1 MPIAR
6 SSYQKMRT
14 QLIAFSFILLSIATL
29 NQSQAQ
35 DQEWRTYGGD
45 LASTRYSP
53 LETING
59 ENFSELELAWE
70 FDTSSFGPGPEFNF
84 QSTPLMVNRTIYTT
98 AGSRR
103 DIVALDART
112 GEILWMFR
120 IDEGER
126 AANAPRRFS
135 GRGLTWWNDGS
146 DEGRIIYVTPGYQ
159 MIALDAANGERI
171 EDFGLNG
178 IVDLKQEF
186 DQDLDLIS
194 GEVGLHAAPIV
205 ANGVVVIGS
214 AFRAGRMPTSR
225 EKPKGHV
232 RGYDA
237 RTGNRLWIFHAIP
250 QAGEYGNDTWLN
262 NSWSY
267 TGYGGSW
274 AQMTIDPELNTVYL
288 PTETATGDSYGG
300 HRHGD
305 NLFTNSLVA
314 LDLTSGERKWHF
326 QTTHHDVW
334 DWDIP
339 SAPMLLDLTINGKT
353 SAAVVQTVKQG
364 YTFVFD
370 RVTGE
375 PLFDIEEVPVPPSD
389 IPGERLSPT
398 QPIPVKPPPFARQGL
413 SEDELIDF
421 TPQLKAKAR
430 EILSQYRYGDI
441 YMPPSLAEADDGT
454 FGTLFM
460 PSQTGGANWPGGA
473 VDPETGIMYIFSKS
487 DVGRM
492 SMSNRPDRSDMD
504 YINLQLRTAP
514 RLTVD
519 GLPLI
524 KPPYG
529 QVVALDLNEGEKL
542 WDAVHGET
550 PDSIRN
556 HPALAGLDI
565 PRTGQAGRV
574 GVLVTK
580 TLVIA
585 GDGGSYT
592 NADGEQE
599 ALLRAYDKLTGE
611 QLGSLAMPAQQT
623 GSPMTYAIDGVQ
635 YLAVAIAGSDVPGRL
650 RVYSY
655 EP

>member
-6 SSYQKMRT
+6 SIYQKMRT

-146 DEGRIIYVTPGYQ
+146 DKGRIIYVTPGYQ

-186 DQDLDLIS
+186 DQDLDLIT

-430 EILSQYRYGDI
+430 EILSQYRYGGI

>member
-1 MPIAR
+1 MLSTHSIYKRLSAPV
-6 SSYQKMRT
+6 
-14 QLIAFSFILLSIATL
+14 IAFSSFLFSITVVDY
-29 NQSQAQ
+29 SRAQ
-35 DQEWRTYGGD
+35 DQEWHTYGGD

-53 LETING
+53 LDAING
-59 ENFSELELAWE
+59 ENFSQLELAWE
-70 FDTSSFGPGPEFNF
+70 FDTSNFGVSPEFNF

-103 DIVALDART
+103 AVVALDAQT
-112 GEILWMFR
+112 GEILWMSR

-126 AANAPRRFS
+126 ASNAPRRLS
-135 GRGLTWWNDGS
+135 GRGLAWWDDGS
-146 DEGRIIYVTPGYQ
+146 DKGRIIYVTPGYQ
-159 MIALDAANGERI
+159 MIALDANNGERI
-171 EDFGLNG
+171 DDFGFKG

-186 DQDLDLIS
+186 DQDLDLIT

-205 ANGVVVIGS
+205 ANGVIVIGS
-214 AFRAGRMPTSR
+214 AFRAGRMPSSR

-237 RTGNRLWIFHAIP
+237 LTGNRLWIFHTIP
-250 QAGEYGNDTWLN
+250 QGNEYGNDTWLN
-262 NSWSY
+262 NSWTY
-267 TGYGGSW
+267 TGYGGVW
-274 AQMTIDPELNTVYL
+274 AQMTIDPELNMVYL

-305 NLFTNSLVA
+305 NLFTNSVVA
-314 LDLTSGERKWHF
+314 LDLTSGARQWHF

-339 SAPMLLDLTINGKT
+339 SAPILLNLTVDGH
-353 SAAVVQTVKQG
+353 SSDALAQPVKQG

-370 RVTGE
+370 RETGE
-375 PLFDIEEVPVPPSD
+375 PLFDIEEVPVPESD
-389 IPGERLSPT
+389 VPGERLSPT
-398 QPIPVKPPPFARQGL
+398 QPIPIKPPSFARQGL

-421 TPQLKAKAR
+421 TPELKAKAQK
-430 EILSQYRYGDI
+430 ILNQYRYGDI

-473 VDPETGIMYIFSKS
+473 ADPETGIMYIFSKS

-504 YINLQLRTAP
+504 YINLQTRSAPPLR
-514 RLTVD
+514 VD

-529 QVVALDLNEGEKL
+529 QIVALDLNEGEIL
-542 WDAVHGET
+542 WDVVHGET
-550 PDSIRN
+550 PDYIRN
-556 HPALAGLDI
+556 HPALAGIDI
-565 PRTGQAGRV
+565 ARTGQAGRV
-574 GVLVTK
+574 GLLTTK
-580 TLVIA
+580 TMVIA

-611 QLGSLAMPAQQT
+611 QLGSLPMPAQQT
-623 GSPMTYAIDGVQ
+623 GSPMTYAINGVQ
-635 YLAVAIAGSDVPGRL
+635 YLAVSISGGDVAGRL

>member
-1 MPIAR
+1 MLITR
-6 SSYQKMRT
+6 STFQKMRM
-14 QLIAFSFILLSIATL
+14 QLIAFSIILLSITTL
-29 NQSQAQ
+29 KHSQAQ

-53 LETING
+53 LDAITG
-59 ENFSELELAWE
+59 ENFNQLEVAWE
-70 FDTSSFGPGPEFNF
+70 FDTSNFGPSPEFNF

-98 AGSRR
+98 AGNRR
-103 DIVALDART
+103 AVVALDASS
-112 GEILWMFR
+112 GEILWMSR
-120 IDEGER
+120 LDEAER
-126 AANAPRRFS
+126 ASNAPRRLS
-135 GRGLTWWNDGS
+135 GRGLAWWDDGS
-146 DEGRIIYVTPGYQ
+146 DKGRIIYVTPGYQ
-159 MIALDAANGERI
+159 MIALNAASGERI
-171 EDFGLNG
+171 ENFGIDG

-186 DQDLDLIS
+186 DQDLDLTT

-205 ANGVVVIGS
+205 ANGVIVIGS

-237 RTGNRLWIFHAIP
+237 RTGNRLWIFHSIP
-250 QAGEYGNDTWLN
+250 QADEYGNDTWLN
-262 NSWSY
+262 NSASY
-267 TGYGGSW
+267 TGYGGVW
-274 AQMTIDPELNTVYL
+274 AQMTIDAALNTVYL

-305 NLFTNSLVA
+305 NLFTNSVVA
-314 LDLTSGERKWHF
+314 LDLTSGERQWHF

-339 SAPMLLDLTINGKT
+339 AAPILLDLTIDGRNT
-353 SAAVVQTVKQG
+353 AAIAQPVKQG
-364 YTFVFD
+364 FTFVFD
-370 RVTGE
+370 RATGE
-375 PLFDIEEVPVPPSD
+375 PLFDIEEVPVPASD
-389 IPGERLSPT
+389 VPGERLSPT
-398 QPIPVKPPPFARQGL
+398 QPIPVKPPSFARQGL
-413 SEDELIDF
+413 SDDELIDF
-421 TPQLKAKAR
+421 TPELKAKAR
-430 EILSQYRYGDI
+430 EILAQYRYGDI
-441 YMPPSLAEADDGT
+441 YAPPSLAEADDGT

-473 VDPETGIMYIFSKS
+473 ADPETGIMYIFSKS

-492 SMSNRPDRSDMD
+492 SMSSRPERSDMD

-514 RLTVD
+514 RLSVD

-529 QVVALDLNEGEKL
+529 QIVALDLNEGEKL
-542 WDAVHGET
+542 WDVVHGET

-565 PRTGQAGRV
+565 PPTGQAGRV

-585 GDGGSYT
+585 GDGGHYT
-592 NADGEQE
+592 NADGDQE
-599 ALLRAYDKLTGE
+599 ALLRAYDKLTGR
-611 QLGSLAMPAQQT
+611 QLGSLSMPAQQT

-635 YLAVAIAGSDVPGRL
+635 YLVVAISGSDVPGRL

>member
-98 AGSRR
+98 AGSSR
-103 DIVALDART
+103 DVVALDART

-135 GRGLTWWNDGS
+135 GRGLTWWDDGS
-146 DEGRIIYVTPGYQ
+146 DKGRIIYVTPGYQ
-159 MIALDAANGERI
+159 MIALDAASGGPI

-186 DQDLDLIS
+186 DQELDLIT

-267 TGYGGSW
+267 TGYGH
-274 AQMTIDPELNTVYL
+274 
-288 PTETATGDSYGG
+288 
-300 HRHGD
+300 HR
-305 NLFTNSLVA
+305 
-314 LDLTSGERKWHF
+314 
-326 QTTHHDVW
+326 
-334 DWDIP
+334 
-339 SAPMLLDLTINGKT
+339 
-353 SAAVVQTVKQG
+353 
-364 YTFVFD
+364 
-370 RVTGE
+370 
-375 PLFDIEEVPVPPSD
+375 
-389 IPGERLSPT
+389 
-398 QPIPVKPPPFARQGL
+398 
-413 SEDELIDF
+413 
-421 TPQLKAKAR
+421 
-430 EILSQYRYGDI
+430 
-441 YMPPSLAEADDGT
+441 
-454 FGTLFM
+454 
-460 PSQTGGANWPGGA
+460 
-473 VDPETGIMYIFSKS
+473 
-487 DVGRM
+487 
-492 SMSNRPDRSDMD
+492 NRR
-504 YINLQLRTAP
+504 
-514 RLTVD
+514 
-519 GLPLI
+519 
-524 KPPYG
+524 
-529 QVVALDLNEGEKL
+529 
-542 WDAVHGET
+542 
-550 PDSIRN
+550 
-556 HPALAGLDI
+556 
-565 PRTGQAGRV
+565 
-574 GVLVTK
+574 
-580 TLVIA
+580 
-585 GDGGSYT
+585 
-592 NADGEQE
+592 
-599 ALLRAYDKLTGE
+599 
-611 QLGSLAMPAQQT
+611 
-623 GSPMTYAIDGVQ
+623 
-635 YLAVAIAGSDVPGRL
+635 
-650 RVYSY
+650 
-655 EP
+655 

>member
-1 MPIAR
+1 MPITR
-6 SSYQKMRT
+6 NTCKNMRGRLLVLT
-14 QLIAFSFILLSIATL
+14 SILLLQAAVEHSW
-29 NQSQAQ
+29 AQ
-35 DQEWRTYGGD
+35 DQEWTTYGGD

-53 LETING
+53 LALVNG
-59 ENFSELELAWE
+59 ENFDQLQVAWE
-70 FDTSSFGPGPEFNF
+70 FDTSNFGPSPEFNF

-98 AGSRR
+98 AGTRR
-103 DIVALDART
+103 AVVALDAQT
-112 GEILWMFR
+112 GEILWMSR
-120 IDEGER
+120 LDEGER
-126 AANAPRRFS
+126 ASNAPRRLS
-135 GRGLTWWNDGS
+135 GRGLAWWDDGT
-146 DEGRIIYVTPGYQ
+146 DRGRIIYVTPGYQ
-159 MIALDAANGERI
+159 MIALDAASGHRI
-171 EDFGLNG
+171 EDFGIDG

-186 DQDLDLIS
+186 DQELDLVT

-205 ANGVVVIGS
+205 ANGVIVIGS

-237 RTGNRLWIFHAIP
+237 RTGNRLWIFHSIP
-250 QAGEYGNDTWLN
+250 EPDEYGNDTWLN

-267 TGYGGSW
+267 TGYGGVW
-274 AQMTIDPELNTVYL
+274 AQMTIDPALNMVYL

-305 NLFTNSLVA
+305 NLFTNSVVA
-314 LDLTSGERKWHF
+314 LDLTTGERKWHF
-326 QTTHHDVW
+326 QITHHDVW

-339 SAPMLLDLTINGKT
+339 AAPILLDLEIDGQTG
-353 SAAVVQTVKQG
+353 AALAQPVKQG
-364 YTFVFD
+364 FTFVFD
-370 RVTGE
+370 RATGE
-375 PLFDIEEVPVPPSD
+375 PLFDIQEVPVPPSD
-389 IPGERLSPT
+389 VPGERLSPT
-398 QPIPVKPPPFARQGL
+398 QPIPVRPPPFARQGL
-413 SEDELIDF
+413 GEDELIDF
-421 TPQLKAKAR
+421 TPELKARAR

-473 VDPETGIMYIFSKS
+473 ADPETGILYIFSKS
-487 DVGRM
+487 DVGIMAM
-492 SMSNRPDRSDMD
+492 SHRPDRSDMD
-504 YINLQLRTAP
+504 YINLQSRNAP
-514 RLTVD
+514 QFRVA

-529 QVVALDLNEGEKL
+529 QVVALDLNQGEIL
-542 WDAVHGET
+542 WKTVHGET

-599 ALLRAYDKLTGE
+599 ALLRAYDKFTGE
-611 QLGSLAMPAQQT
+611 LLGSLPMPAQQT
-623 GSPMTYAIDGVQ
+623 GSPMTYMVDGVQ
-635 YLAVAIAGSDVPGRL
+635 YLAVAISGGDVPGRL
-650 RVYSY
+650 RVYRY
-655 EP
+655 GP

>member
-1 MPIAR
+1 MLSTHSIYKRLSAPV
-6 SSYQKMRT
+6 
-14 QLIAFSFILLSIATL
+14 IAFSSFLFSITAVDY
-29 NQSQAQ
+29 SRAQ
-35 DQEWRTYGGD
+35 DQEWHTYGGD

-53 LETING
+53 LDAING
-59 ENFSELELAWE
+59 ENFSQLELAWE
-70 FDTSSFGPGPEFNF
+70 FDTSNFGVSPEFNF

-103 DIVALDART
+103 AVVALDAQT
-112 GEILWMFR
+112 GEILWMSR
-120 IDEGER
+120 IDEGAR
-126 AANAPRRFS
+126 ASNAPRRLS
-135 GRGLTWWNDGS
+135 GRGLAWWDDGS
-146 DEGRIIYVTPGYQ
+146 DKGRIIYVTPGYQ
-159 MIALDAANGERI
+159 MIALDANNGERI
-171 EDFGLNG
+171 DDFGFKG

-186 DQDLDLIS
+186 DQDLDLIT

-205 ANGVVVIGS
+205 ANGVIVIGS
-214 AFRAGRMPTSR
+214 AFRAGRMPSSR

-237 RTGNRLWIFHAIP
+237 LTGNRLWIFHTIP
-250 QAGEYGNDTWLN
+250 QGNEYGNDTWLN
-262 NSWSY
+262 NSWTY
-267 TGYGGSW
+267 TGYGGVW
-274 AQMTIDPELNTVYL
+274 AQMTIDPELNMVYL

-305 NLFTNSLVA
+305 NLFTNSVVA
-314 LDLTSGERKWHF
+314 LDLTSGARQWHF

-339 SAPMLLDLTINGKT
+339 SAPILLNLTVDGH
-353 SAAVVQTVKQG
+353 SSDALAQPVKQG

-370 RVTGE
+370 RETGE
-375 PLFDIEEVPVPPSD
+375 PLFDIEEVPVPESD
-389 IPGERLSPT
+389 VPGERLSPT
-398 QPIPVKPPPFARQGL
+398 QPIPIKPPPFARQGL

-421 TPQLKAKAR
+421 TPELKAKAQK
-430 EILSQYRYGDI
+430 ILNQYRYGDI

-473 VDPETGIMYIFSKS
+473 ADPETGIMYIFSKS

-504 YINLQLRTAP
+504 YINLQTRSAPPLR
-514 RLTVD
+514 VD

-529 QVVALDLNEGEKL
+529 QIVALDLNEGEIL
-542 WDAVHGET
+542 WDVVHGET
-550 PDSIRN
+550 PDYIRN
-556 HPALAGLDI
+556 HPALAGIDI
-565 PRTGQAGRV
+565 APTGQAGRV
-574 GVLVTK
+574 GLLTTK
-580 TLVIA
+580 TMVIA

-611 QLGSLAMPAQQT
+611 QLGSLPMPAQQT
-623 GSPMTYAIDGVQ
+623 GSPMTYAINGVQ
-635 YLAVAIAGSDVPGRL
+635 YLAVSISGGDVAGRL

>member
-1 MPIAR
+1 MLSTHSIYKRLSAPV
-6 SSYQKMRT
+6 
-14 QLIAFSFILLSIATL
+14 IAFSSFLFSITAVDY
-29 NQSQAQ
+29 SRAQ
-35 DQEWRTYGGD
+35 DQEWHTYGGD

-53 LETING
+53 LDAING
-59 ENFSELELAWE
+59 ENFSQLDLAWE
-70 FDTSSFGPGPEFNF
+70 FDTSNFGVSPEFNF

-103 DIVALDART
+103 AVVALDAQT
-112 GEILWMFR
+112 GEILWMSR

-126 AANAPRRFS
+126 ASNAPRRLS
-135 GRGLTWWNDGS
+135 GRGLAWWDDGS
-146 DEGRIIYVTPGYQ
+146 DKGRIIYVTPGYQ
-159 MIALDAANGERI
+159 MIALDANNGERI
-171 EDFGLNG
+171 DDFGFKG

-186 DQDLDLIS
+186 DQDLDLIT

-205 ANGVVVIGS
+205 ANGVIVIGS
-214 AFRAGRMPTSR
+214 AFRAGRMPSSR

-237 RTGNRLWIFHAIP
+237 LTGNRLWIFHTIP
-250 QAGEYGNDTWLN
+250 QGNEYGNDTWLN
-262 NSWSY
+262 NSWTY
-267 TGYGGSW
+267 TGYGGVW
-274 AQMTIDPELNTVYL
+274 AQMTIDPELNMVYL

-305 NLFTNSLVA
+305 NLFTNSVVA
-314 LDLTSGERKWHF
+314 LDLTSGARQWHF

-339 SAPMLLDLTINGKT
+339 SAPILLNLTVDGH
-353 SAAVVQTVKQG
+353 SSDALAQPVKQG

-370 RVTGE
+370 RETGE
-375 PLFDIEEVPVPPSD
+375 PLFDIEEVPVPESD
-389 IPGERLSPT
+389 VPGERLSPT
-398 QPIPVKPPPFARQGL
+398 QPIPIKPPSFARQGL

-421 TPQLKAKAR
+421 TPELKAKAQK
-430 EILSQYRYGDI
+430 ILNQYRYGDI

-473 VDPETGIMYIFSKS
+473 ADPETGIMYIFSKS

-504 YINLQLRTAP
+504 YINLQTRSAPPLR
-514 RLTVD
+514 VD

-529 QVVALDLNEGEKL
+529 QIVALDLNEGEIL
-542 WDAVHGET
+542 WDVVHGET
-550 PDSIRN
+550 PDYIRN
-556 HPALAGLDI
+556 HPALAGIDI
-565 PRTGQAGRV
+565 APTGQAGRV
-574 GVLVTK
+574 GLLTTK
-580 TLVIA
+580 TMVIA

-611 QLGSLAMPAQQT
+611 QLGSLPMPAQQT
-623 GSPMTYAIDGVQ
+623 GSPMTYAINGVQ
-635 YLAVAIAGSDVPGRL
+635 YLAVSISGGDVAGRL

>member
-1 MPIAR
+1 MPITR
-6 SSYQKMRT
+6 STFQKMRM
-14 QLIAFSFILLSIATL
+14 QLIAFSIILLSITTL
-29 NQSQAQ
+29 KHSQAQ

-53 LETING
+53 LDAITG
-59 ENFSELELAWE
+59 ENFNQLEVAWE
-70 FDTSSFGPGPEFNF
+70 FDTSNFGPSPEFNF

-98 AGSRR
+98 AGNRR
-103 DIVALDART
+103 AVVALDASS
-112 GEILWMFR
+112 GEILWMSR
-120 IDEGER
+120 LDEAER
-126 AANAPRRFS
+126 ASNAPRRLS
-135 GRGLTWWNDGS
+135 GRGLAWWDDGS
-146 DEGRIIYVTPGYQ
+146 DKGRIIYVTPGYQ
-159 MIALDAANGERI
+159 MIALDAASGERI
-171 EDFGLNG
+171 ENFGIDG

-186 DQDLDLIS
+186 DQDLDLTT

-205 ANGVVVIGS
+205 ANGVIVIGS

-237 RTGNRLWIFHAIP
+237 RTGNRLWIFHSIP
-250 QAGEYGNDTWLN
+250 QADEYGNDTWLN
-262 NSWSY
+262 NSASY
-267 TGYGGSW
+267 TGYGGVW
-274 AQMTIDPELNTVYL
+274 AQMTIDAELNAVYL

-305 NLFTNSLVA
+305 NLFTNSVVA
-314 LDLTSGERKWHF
+314 LDLTTGERQWHF

-339 SAPMLLDLTINGKT
+339 AAPILLDLTIDGRNR
-353 SAAVVQTVKQG
+353 AAIAQPVKQG
-364 YTFVFD
+364 FTFVFD
-370 RVTGE
+370 RATGE
-375 PLFDIEEVPVPPSD
+375 PLFDIEEVPVPASD
-389 IPGERLSPT
+389 VPGERLSPT
-398 QPIPVKPPPFARQGL
+398 QPIPVKPPSFARQGL
-413 SEDELIDF
+413 SDDELIDF
-421 TPQLKAKAR
+421 TPELKAKGR
-430 EILSQYRYGDI
+430 EILAQYRYGDI
-441 YMPPSLAEADDGT
+441 YAPPSLAEADDGT

-473 VDPETGIMYIFSKS
+473 ADPETGIMYIFSKS

-492 SMSNRPDRSDMD
+492 SMSSRPDRSDMD

-514 RLTVD
+514 RLSVD

-529 QVVALDLNEGEKL
+529 QIVALDLNEGEIL

-556 HPALAGLDI
+556 HPALVGLDI
-565 PRTGQAGRV
+565 SRTGQAGRV
-574 GVLVTK
+574 GLLVTK

-592 NADGEQE
+592 NADGDQE

-635 YLAVAIAGSDVPGRL
+635 YLVVSISGGDVPGRL

>member
-1 MPIAR
+1 MPFTR
-6 SSYQKMRT
+6 SASNTIRT
-14 QLIAFSFILLSIATL
+14 LQIAFSSLLIALGTF
-29 NQSQAQ
+29 NYSQAQ
-35 DQEWRTYGGD
+35 EQEWHTYGGD

-53 LETING
+53 LDAING
-59 ENFSELELAWE
+59 ENFNQLEIAWE
-70 FDTSSFGPGPEFNF
+70 FDTSNFGPSPEFNF

-98 AGSRR
+98 AGNRR
-103 DIVALDART
+103 AVVALDAQT
-112 GEILWMFR
+112 GEILWVSR
-120 IDEGER
+120 LDEGER
-126 AANAPRRFS
+126 ATNAPRQLS
-135 GRGLTWWNDGS
+135 GRGLAWWDDGS
-146 DEGRIIYVTPGYQ
+146 EKGRIIYVTPGYQ
-159 MIALDAANGERI
+159 MIALDAASGQRI
-171 EDFGLNG
+171 EDFGLDG

-186 DQDLDLIS
+186 DQELDLTT

-205 ANGVVVIGS
+205 ANGVIVMGS

-237 RTGNRLWIFHAIP
+237 RTGNRLWIFHSIP
-250 QAGEYGNDTWLN
+250 QADEYGNDTWLN
-262 NSWSY
+262 NSASY
-267 TGYGGSW
+267 TGYGGVW
-274 AQMTIDPELNTVYL
+274 AQMTIDAELNAVYL

-305 NLFTNSLVA
+305 NLFTNSVVA
-314 LDLTSGERKWHF
+314 LDLTTGERQWHF

-339 SAPMLLDLTINGKT
+339 AAPILLDLTIDGRNR
-353 SAAVVQTVKQG
+353 AAIAQPVKQG
-364 YTFVFD
+364 FTFVFD

-375 PLFDIEEVPVPPSD
+375 PLFDIEEVPVPASD
-389 IPGERLSPT
+389 VPGERLSPT
-398 QPIPVKPPPFARQGL
+398 QPIPVKPPSFARQGL
-413 SEDELIDF
+413 SDDELIDF
-421 TPQLKAKAR
+421 TPELKAKAR
-430 EILSQYRYGDI
+430 EILAQYRYGDI
-441 YMPPSLAEADDGT
+441 YAPPSLAKADDGT

-473 VDPETGIMYIFSKS
+473 ADPETGIMYIFSKS

-492 SMSNRPDRSDMD
+492 SMSSRPDRSDMD

-514 RLTVD
+514 RLSVD

-529 QVVALDLNEGEKL
+529 QIVALDLNEGEIL

-574 GVLVTK
+574 GLLVTK

-592 NADGEQE
+592 NADGDQE

-635 YLAVAIAGSDVPGRL
+635 YLVVSISGGDVPGRL

-655 EP
+655 GP

>member
-1 MPIAR
+1 MLSTHSIFKRLSAPV
-6 SSYQKMRT
+6 
-14 QLIAFSFILLSIATL
+14 IAFSSFLFSITVVDY
-29 NQSQAQ
+29 SRAQ
-35 DQEWRTYGGD
+35 DQEWHTYGGD

-53 LETING
+53 LDAING
-59 ENFSELELAWE
+59 ENFSQLELAWE
-70 FDTSSFGPGPEFNF
+70 FDTSNFGVSPEFNF

-103 DIVALDART
+103 AVVALDAQT
-112 GEILWMFR
+112 GEILWMSR
-120 IDEGER
+120 IDEGAR
-126 AANAPRRFS
+126 ASNAPRRLS
-135 GRGLTWWNDGS
+135 GRGLAWWDDGS
-146 DEGRIIYVTPGYQ
+146 DKGRIIYVTPGYQ
-159 MIALDAANGERI
+159 MIALDANNGERI
-171 EDFGLNG
+171 DDFGFKG

-186 DQDLDLIS
+186 DQDLDLIT

-205 ANGVVVIGS
+205 ANGVIVIGS
-214 AFRAGRMPTSR
+214 AFRAGRMPSSR

-237 RTGNRLWIFHAIP
+237 LTGNRLWIFHTIP
-250 QAGEYGNDTWLN
+250 QGNEYGNDTWLN
-262 NSWSY
+262 NSWTY
-267 TGYGGSW
+267 TGYGGVW
-274 AQMTIDPELNTVYL
+274 AQMTIDPELNMVYL

-305 NLFTNSLVA
+305 NLFTNSVVA
-314 LDLTSGERKWHF
+314 LDLTSGARQWHF

-339 SAPMLLDLTINGKT
+339 SAPILLNLTVDGH
-353 SAAVVQTVKQG
+353 SSDALAQPVKQG

-370 RVTGE
+370 RETGE
-375 PLFDIEEVPVPPSD
+375 PLFDIEEVPVPESD
-389 IPGERLSPT
+389 VPGERLSPT
-398 QPIPVKPPPFARQGL
+398 QPIPIKPPPFARQGL

-421 TPQLKAKAR
+421 TPELKAKAQK
-430 EILSQYRYGDI
+430 ILNQYRYGDI

-473 VDPETGIMYIFSKS
+473 ADPETGIMYIFSKS

-504 YINLQLRTAP
+504 YINLQTRSAPPLR
-514 RLTVD
+514 VD

-529 QVVALDLNEGEKL
+529 QIVALDLNEGEIL
-542 WDAVHGET
+542 WDVVHGET
-550 PDSIRN
+550 PDYIRN
-556 HPALAGLDI
+556 HPALAGIDI
-565 PRTGQAGRV
+565 APTGQAGRV
-574 GVLVTK
+574 GLLTTK
-580 TLVIA
+580 TMVIA

-611 QLGSLAMPAQQT
+611 QLGSLPMPAQQT
-623 GSPMTYAIDGVQ
+623 GSPMTYAINGVQ
-635 YLAVAIAGSDVPGRL
+635 YLAVSISGGDVAGRL

>member
-441 YMPPSLAEADDGT
+441 YMPPSLAEADNGT

>member
-611 QLGSLAMPAQQT
+611 QLGSLALPAQQT

>member
-1 MPIAR
+1 MLSTHSIFKRLSAPV
-6 SSYQKMRT
+6 
-14 QLIAFSFILLSIATL
+14 IAFSSFLFSITAVDY
-29 NQSQAQ
+29 SRAQ
-35 DQEWRTYGGD
+35 DQEWHTYGGD

-53 LETING
+53 LDAING
-59 ENFSELELAWE
+59 ENFSQLELAWE
-70 FDTSSFGPGPEFNF
+70 FDTSNFGVSPEFNF

-103 DIVALDART
+103 AVVALDAQT
-112 GEILWMFR
+112 GEILWMSR
-120 IDEGER
+120 IDEGAR
-126 AANAPRRFS
+126 ASNAPRRLS
-135 GRGLTWWNDGS
+135 GRGLAWWDDGS
-146 DEGRIIYVTPGYQ
+146 DKGRIIYVTPGYQ
-159 MIALDAANGERI
+159 MIALDANNGERI
-171 EDFGLNG
+171 DDFGFKG

-186 DQDLDLIS
+186 DQDLDLIT

-205 ANGVVVIGS
+205 ANGVIVIGS
-214 AFRAGRMPTSR
+214 AFRAGRMPSSR

-237 RTGNRLWIFHAIP
+237 LTGNRLWIFHTIP
-250 QAGEYGNDTWLN
+250 QGNEYGNDTWLN
-262 NSWSY
+262 NSWTY
-267 TGYGGSW
+267 TGYGGVW
-274 AQMTIDPELNTVYL
+274 AQMTIDPELNMVYL

-305 NLFTNSLVA
+305 NLFTNSVVA
-314 LDLTSGERKWHF
+314 LDLTSGARQWHF

-339 SAPMLLDLTINGKT
+339 SAPILLNLTVDGH
-353 SAAVVQTVKQG
+353 SSDALAQPVKQG

-370 RVTGE
+370 RETGE
-375 PLFDIEEVPVPPSD
+375 PLFDIEEVPVPESD
-389 IPGERLSPT
+389 VPGERLSPT
-398 QPIPVKPPPFARQGL
+398 QPIPIKPPPFARQGL

-421 TPQLKAKAR
+421 TPELKAKAQK
-430 EILSQYRYGDI
+430 ILNQYRYGDI

-473 VDPETGIMYIFSKS
+473 ADPETGIMYIFSKS

-504 YINLQLRTAP
+504 YINLQTRSAPPLR
-514 RLTVD
+514 VD

-529 QVVALDLNEGEKL
+529 QIVALDLNEGEIL
-542 WDAVHGET
+542 WDVVHGET
-550 PDSIRN
+550 PDYIRN
-556 HPALAGLDI
+556 HPALAGIDI
-565 PRTGQAGRV
+565 APTGQAGRV
-574 GVLVTK
+574 GLLTTK
-580 TLVIA
+580 TMVIA

-611 QLGSLAMPAQQT
+611 QLGSLPMPAQQT
-623 GSPMTYAIDGVQ
+623 GSPMTYAINGVQ
-635 YLAVAIAGSDVPGRL
+635 YLAVSISGGDVAGRL

>member
-1 MPIAR
+1 MPITR
-6 SSYQKMRT
+6 STFQKMRM
-14 QLIAFSFILLSIATL
+14 QLIAFSIILLSITPL
-29 NQSQAQ
+29 KHSQAQ

-53 LETING
+53 LDAITG
-59 ENFSELELAWE
+59 ENFNQLEVAWE
-70 FDTSSFGPGPEFNF
+70 FDTSNFGPSPEFNF

-98 AGSRR
+98 AGNRR
-103 DIVALDART
+103 AVVALDASS
-112 GEILWMFR
+112 GEILWMSR
-120 IDEGER
+120 LDEAER
-126 AANAPRRFS
+126 ASNAPRRLS
-135 GRGLTWWNDGS
+135 GRGLAWWDDGS
-146 DEGRIIYVTPGYQ
+146 DKGRIIYVTPGYQ
-159 MIALDAANGERI
+159 MIALDAASGERI
-171 EDFGLNG
+171 ENFGIDG

-186 DQDLDLIS
+186 DQDLDLTT

-205 ANGVVVIGS
+205 ANGVIVIGS

-237 RTGNRLWIFHAIP
+237 RTGNRLWIFHSIP
-250 QAGEYGNDTWLN
+250 QADEYGNDTWLN
-262 NSWSY
+262 NSASY
-267 TGYGGSW
+267 TGYGGVW
-274 AQMTIDPELNTVYL
+274 AQMTIDAALNTVYL

-305 NLFTNSLVA
+305 NLFTNSVVA
-314 LDLTSGERKWHF
+314 LDLTTGERQWHF

-339 SAPMLLDLTINGKT
+339 AAPILLDLTIDGRNT
-353 SAAVVQTVKQG
+353 AAISQPVKQG
-364 YTFVFD
+364 FTFVFD
-370 RVTGE
+370 RATGE
-375 PLFDIEEVPVPPSD
+375 PLFDIEEVPVPASD
-389 IPGERLSPT
+389 VPGERLSPT
-398 QPIPVKPPPFARQGL
+398 QPIPVKPPSFARQGL
-413 SEDELIDF
+413 SDDELIDF
-421 TPQLKAKAR
+421 TPELKAKAR
-430 EILSQYRYGDI
+430 EILAQYRYGDI
-441 YMPPSLAEADDGT
+441 YAPPSLAEADDGT

-473 VDPETGIMYIFSKS
+473 ADPETGIMYIFSRA

-492 SMSNRPDRSDMD
+492 SVSSRPERSDMD

-514 RLTVD
+514 RLSVD

-529 QVVALDLNEGEKL
+529 QIVALDLNEGEKL
-542 WDAVHGET
+542 WDVVHGET

-599 ALLRAYDKLTGE
+599 ALLRAYDKLTGK
-611 QLGSLAMPAQQT
+611 QLGSLSMPAQQT

-635 YLAVAIAGSDVPGRL
+635 YLVVAIAGSDVPGRL

>member
-120 IDEGER
+120 LDEGER

-186 DQDLDLIS
+186 DQDLDLIT

>member
-1 MPIAR
+1 MPITR
-6 SSYQKMRT
+6 STFQKMRM
-14 QLIAFSFILLSIATL
+14 QLIAFSIILLSITTL
-29 NQSQAQ
+29 KHSQAQ

-53 LETING
+53 LDAITG
-59 ENFSELELAWE
+59 ENFNQLEVAWE
-70 FDTSSFGPGPEFNF
+70 FDTSNFGPSPEFNF

-98 AGSRR
+98 AGNRR
-103 DIVALDART
+103 AVVALDASS
-112 GEILWMFR
+112 GEILWMSR
-120 IDEGER
+120 LDEAER
-126 AANAPRRFS
+126 ASNAPRRLS
-135 GRGLTWWNDGS
+135 GRGLAWWDDGS
-146 DEGRIIYVTPGYQ
+146 DKGRIIYVTPGYQ
-159 MIALDAANGERI
+159 MIALDAASGERI
-171 EDFGLNG
+171 ENFGIDG

-186 DQDLDLIS
+186 DQDLDLTT

-205 ANGVVVIGS
+205 ANGVIVIGS

-237 RTGNRLWIFHAIP
+237 RTGNRLWIFHSIP
-250 QAGEYGNDTWLN
+250 QADEYGNDTWLN
-262 NSWSY
+262 NSASY
-267 TGYGGSW
+267 TGYGGVW
-274 AQMTIDPELNTVYL
+274 AQMTIDAALNTVYL

-305 NLFTNSLVA
+305 NLFTNSVVA
-314 LDLTSGERKWHF
+314 LDLTTGERQWHF

-339 SAPMLLDLTINGKT
+339 AAPILLDLTIDGRNT
-353 SAAVVQTVKQG
+353 AAIAQPVKQG
-364 YTFVFD
+364 FTFVFD
-370 RVTGE
+370 RATGE
-375 PLFDIEEVPVPPSD
+375 PLFDIEEVPVPASD
-389 IPGERLSPT
+389 VPGERLSPT
-398 QPIPVKPPPFARQGL
+398 QPIPVKPPSFARQGL
-413 SEDELIDF
+413 SDDELIDF
-421 TPQLKAKAR
+421 TPELKAKAR
-430 EILSQYRYGDI
+430 EILAQYRYGDI
-441 YMPPSLAEADDGT
+441 YAPPSLAEADDGT

-473 VDPETGIMYIFSKS
+473 ADPETGIMYIFSKS

-492 SMSNRPDRSDMD
+492 SMSSRPERCEKDN
-504 YINLQLRTAP
+504 INLQLRTAP
-514 RLTVD
+514 RLSVD

-529 QVVALDLNEGEKL
+529 QIVALDLNEGEKL
-542 WDAVHGET
+542 WDVVHGET

-599 ALLRAYDKLTGE
+599 ALLRAYDKLTGK
-611 QLGSLAMPAQQT
+611 QLGSLSMPAQQT

-635 YLAVAIAGSDVPGRL
+635 YLVVAIAGSDVPGRL

>member
-98 AGSRR
+98 AGTRR

-186 DQDLDLIS
+186 DQDLDLIT

>member
-1 MPIAR
+1 MLSTHSIYKKLSTP
-6 SSYQKMRT
+6 
-14 QLIAFSFILLSIATL
+14 LIAFSPFLFSITVVDHSL
-29 NQSQAQ
+29 AQ
-35 DQEWRTYGGD
+35 DQEWQTYGGD

-53 LETING
+53 LDAING
-59 ENFSELELAWE
+59 ENFSQLELAWE
-70 FDTSSFGPGPEFNF
+70 FDTSNFGVSPEFNF

-103 DIVALDART
+103 AVVALDAQT
-112 GEILWMFR
+112 GEILWMSR
-120 IDEGER
+120 IDEGAR
-126 AANAPRRFS
+126 ASNAPRRLS
-135 GRGLTWWNDGS
+135 GRGLAWWDDGS
-146 DEGRIIYVTPGYQ
+146 DKGRIIYVTPGYQ
-159 MIALDAANGERI
+159 MIALDANNGERI
-171 EDFGLNG
+171 DDFGFKG

-186 DQDLDLIS
+186 DQDLDLIT

-205 ANGVVVIGS
+205 ANGVIVIGS
-214 AFRAGRMPTSR
+214 AFRAGRMPSSR

-237 RTGNRLWIFHAIP
+237 LTGNRLWIFHTIP
-250 QAGEYGNDTWLN
+250 QGDEYGNDTWLN
-262 NSWSY
+262 NSWTY
-267 TGYGGSW
+267 TGYGGVW
-274 AQMTIDPELNTVYL
+274 AQMTIDPELNMVYL

-305 NLFTNSLVA
+305 NLFTNSVVA
-314 LDLTSGERKWHF
+314 LDLTSGARQWHF

-339 SAPMLLDLTINGKT
+339 SAPILLNLTVDGH
-353 SAAVVQTVKQG
+353 SSDALAQPVKQG

-370 RVTGE
+370 RETGE
-375 PLFDIEEVPVPPSD
+375 PLFDIEEVPVPESD
-389 IPGERLSPT
+389 VPGERLSPT
-398 QPIPVKPPPFARQGL
+398 QPIPIKPPSFARQGL

-421 TPQLKAKAR
+421 TPELKAKAQK
-430 EILSQYRYGDI
+430 ILNQYRYGDI

-473 VDPETGIMYIFSKS
+473 ADPETGIMYIFSKS

-504 YINLQLRTAP
+504 YINLQTRSAPPLR
-514 RLTVD
+514 VD

-529 QVVALDLNEGEKL
+529 QIVALDLNEGEIL

-550 PDSIRN
+550 PDYIRN
-556 HPALAGLDI
+556 HPALAGIDI
-565 PRTGQAGRV
+565 ARTGQAGRV
-574 GVLVTK
+574 GLLTTK
-580 TLVIA
+580 TMVIA

-611 QLGSLAMPAQQT
+611 QLGSLPMPAQQT
-623 GSPMTYAIDGVQ
+623 GSPMTYAINGVQ
-635 YLAVAIAGSDVPGRL
+635 YLAVSISGGDVAGRL

>member
-1 MPIAR
+1 MLSTHSIYKRLSAPV
-6 SSYQKMRT
+6 
-14 QLIAFSFILLSIATL
+14 IAFSSFLFSITVVDY
-29 NQSQAQ
+29 SRAQ
-35 DQEWRTYGGD
+35 DQEWHTYGGD

-53 LETING
+53 LDAING
-59 ENFSELELAWE
+59 ENFSQLELAWE
-70 FDTSSFGPGPEFNF
+70 FDTSNFGVSPEFNF

-103 DIVALDART
+103 AVVALDAQT
-112 GEILWMFR
+112 GEILWMSR
-120 IDEGER
+120 IDEGAR
-126 AANAPRRFS
+126 ASNAPRRLS
-135 GRGLTWWNDGS
+135 GRGLAWWDDGS
-146 DEGRIIYVTPGYQ
+146 DKGRIIYVTPGYQ
-159 MIALDAANGERI
+159 MIALDANNGERI
-171 EDFGLNG
+171 DDFGFKG

-186 DQDLDLIS
+186 DQDLDLIT

-205 ANGVVVIGS
+205 ANGVIVIGS
-214 AFRAGRMPTSR
+214 AFRAGRMPSSR

-237 RTGNRLWIFHAIP
+237 LTGNRLWIFHTIP
-250 QAGEYGNDTWLN
+250 QGNEYGNDTWLN
-262 NSWSY
+262 NSWTY
-267 TGYGGSW
+267 TGYGGVW
-274 AQMTIDPELNTVYL
+274 AQMTIDPELNMVYL

-305 NLFTNSLVA
+305 NLFTNSVVA
-314 LDLTSGERKWHF
+314 LDLTSGARQWHF

-339 SAPMLLDLTINGKT
+339 SAPILLNLTVDGH
-353 SAAVVQTVKQG
+353 SSDALAQPVKQG

-370 RVTGE
+370 RETGE
-375 PLFDIEEVPVPPSD
+375 PLFDIEEVPVPESD
-389 IPGERLSPT
+389 VPGERLSPT
-398 QPIPVKPPPFARQGL
+398 QPIPIKPPPFARQGL

-421 TPQLKAKAR
+421 TPELKAKAQK
-430 EILSQYRYGDI
+430 ILNQYRYGDI

-473 VDPETGIMYIFSKS
+473 ADPETGIMYIFSKS

-504 YINLQLRTAP
+504 YINLQTRSAPPLR
-514 RLTVD
+514 VD

-529 QVVALDLNEGEKL
+529 QIVALDLNEGEIL
-542 WDAVHGET
+542 WDVVHGET
-550 PDSIRN
+550 PDYIRN
-556 HPALAGLDI
+556 HPALAGIDI
-565 PRTGQAGRV
+565 APTGQAGRV
-574 GVLVTK
+574 GLLTTK
-580 TLVIA
+580 TMVIA

-611 QLGSLAMPAQQT
+611 QLGSLPMPAQQT
-623 GSPMTYAIDGVQ
+623 GSPMTYAINGVQ
-635 YLAVAIAGSDVPGRL
+635 YLAVSISGGDVAGRL

>member
-1 MPIAR
+1 MLSTHSIYKRLSAPV
-6 SSYQKMRT
+6 
-14 QLIAFSFILLSIATL
+14 IAFSSFLFSITVVDY
-29 NQSQAQ
+29 SRAQ
-35 DQEWRTYGGD
+35 DQEWHTYGGD

-53 LETING
+53 LDAING
-59 ENFSELELAWE
+59 ENFSQLDLAWE
-70 FDTSSFGPGPEFNF
+70 FDTSNFGVSPEFNF

-103 DIVALDART
+103 AVVALDAQT
-112 GEILWMFR
+112 GEILWMSR

-126 AANAPRRFS
+126 ASNAPRRLS
-135 GRGLTWWNDGS
+135 GRGLAWWDDGS
-146 DEGRIIYVTPGYQ
+146 DKGRIIYVTPGYQ
-159 MIALDAANGERI
+159 MIALDANNGERI
-171 EDFGLNG
+171 DDFGFKG

-186 DQDLDLIS
+186 DQDLDLIT

-205 ANGVVVIGS
+205 ANGVIVIGS
-214 AFRAGRMPTSR
+214 AFRAGRMPSSR

-237 RTGNRLWIFHAIP
+237 LTGNRLWIFHTIP
-250 QAGEYGNDTWLN
+250 QGNEYGNDTWLN
-262 NSWSY
+262 NSWTY
-267 TGYGGSW
+267 TGYGGVW
-274 AQMTIDPELNTVYL
+274 AQMTIDPELNMVYL

-305 NLFTNSLVA
+305 NLFTNSVVA
-314 LDLTSGERKWHF
+314 LDLTSGARQWHF

-339 SAPMLLDLTINGKT
+339 SAPILLNLTVDGH
-353 SAAVVQTVKQG
+353 SSDALAQPVKQG

-370 RVTGE
+370 RETGE
-375 PLFDIEEVPVPPSD
+375 PLFDIEEVPVPESD
-389 IPGERLSPT
+389 VPGERLSPT
-398 QPIPVKPPPFARQGL
+398 QPIPIKPPSFARQGL

-421 TPQLKAKAR
+421 TPELKAKAQK
-430 EILSQYRYGDI
+430 ILNQYRYGDI

-473 VDPETGIMYIFSKS
+473 ADPETGIMYIFSKS

-504 YINLQLRTAP
+504 YINLQTRSAPPLR
-514 RLTVD
+514 VD

-529 QVVALDLNEGEKL
+529 QIVALDLNEGEIL
-542 WDAVHGET
+542 WDVVHGET
-550 PDSIRN
+550 PDYIRN
-556 HPALAGLDI
+556 HPALAGIDI
-565 PRTGQAGRV
+565 ARTGQAGRV
-574 GVLVTK
+574 GLLTTK
-580 TLVIA
+580 TMVIA

-611 QLGSLAMPAQQT
+611 QLGSLPMPAQQT
-623 GSPMTYAIDGVQ
+623 GSPMTYAINGVQ
-635 YLAVAIAGSDVPGRL
+635 YLAVSISGGDVAGRL

>member
-1 MPIAR
+1 MPITR
-6 SSYQKMRT
+6 STFQKMRM
-14 QLIAFSFILLSIATL
+14 QLLAFSIILLSITPL
-29 NQSQAQ
+29 KHSQAQ

-53 LETING
+53 LDAITG
-59 ENFSELELAWE
+59 ENFNQLEVAWE
-70 FDTSSFGPGPEFNF
+70 FDTSSFGPSPEFNF

-98 AGSRR
+98 AGNRR
-103 DIVALDART
+103 AVVALDASS
-112 GEILWMFR
+112 GEILWMSR
-120 IDEGER
+120 LDEAER
-126 AANAPRRFS
+126 ASNAPRRLS
-135 GRGLTWWNDGS
+135 GRGLAWWDDGS
-146 DEGRIIYVTPGYQ
+146 DKGRIIYVTPGYQ
-159 MIALDAANGERI
+159 MIALDAASGERI
-171 EDFGLNG
+171 ENFGIDG

-186 DQDLDLIS
+186 DQDLDLTT

-205 ANGVVVIGS
+205 ANGVIVIGS

-237 RTGNRLWIFHAIP
+237 RTGNRLWIFHSIP
-250 QAGEYGNDTWLN
+250 QADEYGNDTWLN
-262 NSWSY
+262 NSASY
-267 TGYGGSW
+267 TGYGGVW
-274 AQMTIDPELNTVYL
+274 AQMTIDAALNTVYL

-305 NLFTNSLVA
+305 NLFTNSVVA
-314 LDLTSGERKWHF
+314 LDLTTGERQWHF

-339 SAPMLLDLTINGKT
+339 AAPILLDLTIDGRNR
-353 SAAVVQTVKQG
+353 AAIAQPVKQG
-364 YTFVFD
+364 FTFVFD
-370 RVTGE
+370 RATGE
-375 PLFDIEEVPVPPSD
+375 PLFDIEEVPVPASD
-389 IPGERLSPT
+389 VPGERLSPT
-398 QPIPVKPPPFARQGL
+398 QPIPVKPPSFARQGL
-413 SEDELIDF
+413 SDDELIDF
-421 TPQLKAKAR
+421 TPELKAKGR
-430 EILSQYRYGDI
+430 EILAQYRYGDI
-441 YMPPSLAEADDGT
+441 YAPPSLAEADDGT

-473 VDPETGIMYIFSKS
+473 ADPETGIMYIFSKS

-492 SMSNRPDRSDMD
+492 SMSSRPDRSDMD

-514 RLTVD
+514 RLSVD

-529 QVVALDLNEGEKL
+529 QIVALDLNEGEIL

-556 HPALAGLDI
+556 HPALVGLDI
-565 PRTGQAGRV
+565 SRTGQAGRV
-574 GVLVTK
+574 GLLVTK

-592 NADGEQE
+592 NADGDQE

-635 YLAVAIAGSDVPGRL
+635 YLVVSISGGDVPGRL